1 MIVVVEF
8 YGIPRQRAGMA
19 ELAVEADSI
28 SAVLIAVRTR
38 CPGLADLLTN
48 TGQLSSHYLL
58 SLDGTAFVGELMRP
72 LSSGSRLLL
81 LSADAGG

>member
-1 MIVVVEF
+1 MVVVVEF
-8 YGIPRQRAGMA
+8 YGIPRRRAGVA

-28 SAVLIAVRTR
+28 AAVLSAVRAR

-48 TGQLSSHYLL
+48 SGRLSPHYLL
-58 SLDGTAFVGELMRP
+58 SLDGTAFVGELTQP
-72 LSSGSRLLL
+72 LPSGSRLLL